1 MARLSSSITK
11 IKPEFDVVVV
21 GSGYGGAIA
30 ASRMARTGKSV
41 CLLERGKEFR
51 PGEYP
56 DTEEEALTEVQV
68 DLPGKRIGS
77 PDALYDFRVNK
88 DMNVL
93 QGCGLGGTSL
103 INANVSLVPE
113 ERVFADE
120 RWPQALREDTER
132 LQQGFWRA
140 TEMLKPATY
149 PATLP
154 TPAKMQN
161 MLVSAQDMG
170 AEDRFYRTP
179 INVNFEEKV
188 NHVGVHQKACTGC
201 GDCVSGCNVG
211 AKNTTLMN
219 YLPDAKNHGAEIYTQ
234 AAVRWVERVKDK
246 WLVYYQLIG
255 MGREK
260 FNDELLVVRASV
272 VVLAAGT
279 LGTVEILLRSAS
291 KGLILSNQLGQH
303 FTGNGDFLAFGYNGD
318 KRANAVGMGTRP
330 ADPADPVGPCITS
343 ILDYR
348 LQPEVEDGMVI
359 EEGVAPGA
367 LAGFLPFTLACA
379 ANNVRKYLEC
389 DVKDFIKEKI
399 RETESLIHG
408 AYHGAVNHT
417 MTYLVMTHDDTAGT
431 MRLQNDR
438 LRIDWPGVGKL
449 PIFQKVKDRLLEAIK
464 HLGGNFVPSPTWNK
478 LMGHDL
484 VTVHPLGGCVM
495 GERAETGVV
504 NHKGQVFS
512 GTNGTD
518 VYDGLYVCDGS
529 IIPRSVGVNP
539 LMTISALTERN
550 CYYLAQDRGWSFN
563 YDFPA
568 LVHSVNGQK
577 KPGIQFTEKMTGYIA
592 RPEQAA
598 SYQDGYANGKK
609 RQQLF
614 DFVLT
619 IQVDDLDAMLADPS
633 HQAGMTGI
641 VHAPLLSPAP
651 ITVSDGIFNLFEDDP
666 DEVNT
671 KTMRYRMKLHTRE
684 GNAYFCYGFKR
695 IHNDPRF
702 DLWQDTTT
710 LFVTLY
716 DGHDQQAPVLAKG
729 MLKIRPL
736 DFKKQMATMK
746 VLHTENRQEKL
757 KAQAKFGKFFAG
769 SLFDI
774 YGGVVG
780 SSSPFNPDSPPRKK
794 RALRVDTPEVY
805 HFSTSD
811 DVQLRLTRYRGGSKG
826 PVMLVHGLGVS
837 SLIFSID
844 TIDTNLLEFLFA
856 QGYDVWLLD
865 FRASVALPGAEN
877 LFTADEVAT
886 IDYPEAVAEVL
897 RHTGSPDLQ
906 VVAHCYGATTFAM
919 AMLAGLKGVR
929 SAVLSQIGP
938 NIIAPL
944 GTRIKSGLH
953 LPNLLDKMGL
963 KSMNPYTDTN
973 ADWKNKLFNS
983 VLRLNPVEKEER
995 TTDPVSNRITFIYGQ
1010 LYELDNLNK
1019 ATFEALHEMFG
1030 IVNIDALK
1038 NLALMVR
1045 KKQVVDADG
1054 KDVYLPNL
1062 KTNFNIPVAF
1072 IHGDE
1077 NACFLPESTEAT
1089 YRSLKEAYPNT
1100 RFSRQVIPNYG
1111 HIDCIF
1117 GKNAAK
1123 DVFPHILEHLERT
1136 CSLPEPVFP
1145 G

>member
-1 MARLSSSITK
+1 MTRLSSPISQ
-11 IKPEFDVVVV
+11 IKPEYDVVVV
-21 GSGYGGAIA
+21 GSGYGGSIA
-30 ASRMARTGKSV
+30 ASRMARTGKKV
-41 CLLERGKEFR
+41 CLLERGKEIR
-51 PGEYP
+51 PGDYP
-56 DTEEEALTEVQV
+56 DTETEALAELQV
-68 DLPGKRIGS
+68 DLPGKRMGS
-77 PDALYDFRVNK
+77 PDSLFDFRVNK

-113 ERVFADE
+113 DRVFDDE
-120 RWPQALREDTER
+120 RWPETLREDSQI
-132 LQQGFWRA
+132 LQDSYVRA
-140 TEMLKPATY
+140 REMLKPEALPT
-149 PATLP
+149 AWP
-154 TPAKMQN
+154 TPAKTRN
-161 MLVSAQDMG
+161 MELSAKGMG
-170 AEDRFYRTP
+170 IEDRFYRPP

-219 YLPDAKNHGAEIYTQ
+219 YLPDAWNHGAEIYTQ
-234 AAVRWVERVKDK
+234 AAVRWVERVEDK

-255 MGREK
+255 MGQEK
-260 FNDELLVVRASV
+260 FTDDLLVVRASV
-272 VVLAAGT
+272 VVLGAGT
-279 LGTVEILLRSAS
+279 LGTVEILLRSAA
-291 KGLILSNQLGQH
+291 KGLILSNQLGKH

-318 KRANAVGMGTRP
+318 QRANAVGTGTRQP
-330 ADPADPVGPCITS
+330 DPADPVGPCITS

-348 LQPEVEDGMVI
+348 IQPELEEGMVI

-389 DVKDFIKEKI
+389 DVKDFIQEKI

-495 GERAETGVV
+495 AERAENGVV

-512 GTNGTD
+512 GTNGPE
-518 VYDGLYVCDGS
+518 VHDGLYVCDGS

-539 LMTISALTERN
+539 LLTISALSERN
-550 CYYLAQDRGWSFN
+550 CFYLAQDRGWSFS

-568 LVHSVNGQK
+568 VVVSVNGQK
-577 KPGIQFTEKMTGYIA
+577 KPGIQFTEKMTGYIS
-592 RPEQAA
+592 RSEQA
-598 SYQDGYANGKK
+598 STFQEGYQNGKK

-619 IQVDDLDAMLADPS
+619 ILVEDLEALLADPA
-633 HQAGMTGI
+633 HQASMTGI
-641 VHAPLLSPAP
+641 VHAPSLSPAP
-651 ITVSDGIFNLFEDDP
+651 ITVSEGLFNLFEDDP
-666 DEVNT
+666 AEVNT

-684 GNAYFCYGFKR
+684 GNTFFCYGFKH
-695 IHNDPRF
+695 IHDGQGF
-702 DLWQDTTT
+702 DMWQDTTT
-710 LFVTLY
+710 LFVTVY
-716 DGHDQQAPVLAKG
+716 EGENENAPAFAKG
-729 MLKIRPL
+729 LLRIQPQ
-736 DFKKQMATMK
+736 DFKKQMTTMK
-746 VLHTENRQEKL
+746 VLHTEDKKEIL

-774 YGGVVG
+774 YGGIVG
-780 SSSPFNPDSPPRKK
+780 SSSAFNPNSPPRKK
-794 RALRVDTPEVY
+794 RALRVNTPEIY
-805 HFSTSD
+805 HFTTSD
-811 DVQLRLTRYRGGSKG
+811 QVQLRLTRYRGGSKG

-844 TIDTNLLEFLFA
+844 TIDTNLLEFLYT
-856 QGYDVWLLD
+856 QGYDVWLFD
-865 FRASVALPGAEN
+865 FRASIALPGAEN

-897 RHTGSPDLQ
+897 RITEVPDLQ
-906 VVAHCYGATTFAM
+906 VMAHCYGATTFAM

-938 NIIAPL
+938 NIIAPM

-953 LPNLLDKMGL
+953 LPNLLEAVGL
-963 KSMNPYTDTN
+963 DSMTPYTDTN

-983 VLRLNPVEKEER
+983 LLRLNPVEKEER
-995 TTDPVSNRITFIYGQ
+995 TTNSVSNRITFIYGQ

-1045 KKQVVDADG
+1045 KKQVVDAEG
-1054 KDVYLPNL
+1054 RDVYLPNL
-1062 KTNFNIPVAF
+1062 KTNFNIPVSF
-1072 IHGDE
+1072 LHGDE
-1077 NACFLPESTEAT
+1077 NACFLPESTELT
-1089 YRSLKEAYPNT
+1089 YRSLKEAYPQVK
-1100 RFSRQVIPNYG
+1100 FSRQVIPNYG

-1117 GKNAAK
+1117 GKNASK
-1123 DVFPHILEHLERT
+1123 DVFPHILDHLAQT
-1136 CSLPEPVFP
+1136 
-1145 G
+1145 